1 MKLKDL
7 PSKLNFTKLFNN
19 RQFVLLLSVVLAFVC
34 WFSIA
39 VNHSDN
45 YEVTVADVPVTI
57 PTVNGLT
64 AVLDDE
70 VTVRVTVVGARS
82 VVSRLGA
89 DDFSVSVPV
98 TGVTTTGETVLPV
111 VAAQAVHNE
120 NYQITGVEPS
130 TVSVRFDHRITADW
144 QLEVQA
150 NEVQAADGYIRQ
162 APYTSVTSVSITG
175 PQSELEKID
184 RLVATPDSSSASP
197 RTEAL
202 VTAAKLTAYDTEGNA
217 LSDAHWTY
225 SDTEITLTVPIY
237 RRKTVPLTFS
247 FSNTPNGLSSD
258 DLLKTIPY
266 TMSVTEIELALPPET
281 ADAVTS
287 INLGQIDCSTLDP
300 ANYTYTMKLRLPSG
314 YVNIQN
320 LQQVTVTFDMSNFS
334 SSRFTVTD
342 LRILNTNSEWNA
354 SLASGVLEDVKVVGR
369 ADLISELQSDDIT
382 IGVDFANVTSVK
394 TGEMEMP
401 AVLITEKDRVLWLYG
416 SYTLV
421 VNLS

>member
-82 VVSRLGA
+82 VVSRLGT

-217 LSDAHWTY
+217 LSDTHWTY